1 MTAEKAGRAIPL
13 WVVMAAAFAAVLA
26 AHGPLLR
33 LPYYWD
39 EAGYYIP
46 AARDFFRS
54 GSLIP
59 YTTLSN
65 AHPPLPSVYL
75 AVWWKVFHFAPVVT
89 RVAMCVVAGLA
100 LTAVWRLAV
109 VTTGKASVA
118 AATVLLTGIYPVFF
132 AQSSLAHAD
141 LFAAAGTLWGLAFLL
156 EERLWGVV
164 VCFSLAVLSKETA
177 VVTPLALAVWEGFA
191 VPTSAKTGQIWGTRR
206 SLREVAA
213 LVAPVIP
220 LAGWYFYH
228 WRKTGFVFG
237 NPQYL
242 RYNATA
248 TLTPVRVLLALAHR
262 TMHVTLHMNLFVPVV
277 AMLACMLLPAVRE
290 DSPPTSA
297 EDGQSRSTHLLRRFA
312 QARSWGT
319 RSGGAW
325 IGGSHDSSQ
334 LRARIR
340 PEHQAVFYVT
350 IAANVV
356 FFSVLGGALLTRYL
370 LPLYP
375 LVLLLC
381 VNTFRRRLR
390 EWTGLVALSAAA
402 FVAGLFVNPPY
413 RFAPEDNLEYATVI
427 RLHQAAIAQIVAHMP
442 GATVLTAWPG
452 TDELTKPE
460 LGYVTRPVP
469 VMAIENFSAE
479 QIEKAATLP
488 ASYAAALV
496 FSTKYDPPRLLFNL
510 GRRNEEFDRKYFDFH
525 RDLPP
530 GLIARMLDGQV
541 VWGEER
547 KGQWVAVMRFGAGPG
562 AREASVEMKR
572 LRLE

>member
-1 MTAEKAGRAIPL
+1 
-13 WVVMAAAFAAVLA
+13 
-26 AHGPLLR
+26 
-33 LPYYWD
+33 
-39 EAGYYIP
+39 
-46 AARDFFRS
+46 
-54 GSLIP
+54 
-59 YTTLSN
+59 
-65 AHPPLPSVYL
+65 
-75 AVWWKVFHFAPVVT
+75 
-89 RVAMCVVAGLA
+89 
-100 LTAVWRLAV
+100 
-109 VTTGKASVA
+109 
-118 AATVLLTGIYPVFF
+118 
-132 AQSSLAHAD
+132 
-141 LFAAAGTLWGLAFLL
+141 
-156 EERLWGVV
+156 
-164 VCFSLAVLSKETA
+164 
-177 VVTPLALAVWEGFA
+177 
-191 VPTSAKTGQIWGTRR
+191 
-206 SLREVAA
+206 
-213 LVAPVIP
+213 
-220 LAGWYFYH
+220 
-228 WRKTGFVFG
+228 
-237 NPQYL
+237 
-242 RYNATA
+242 
-248 TLTPVRVLLALAHR
+248 
-262 TMHVTLHMNLFVPVV
+262 
-277 AMLACMLLPAVRE
+277 
-290 DSPPTSA
+290 
-297 EDGQSRSTHLLRRFA
+297 
-312 QARSWGT
+312 
-319 RSGGAW
+319 
-325 IGGSHDSSQ
+325 
-334 LRARIR
+334 
-340 PEHQAVFYVT
+340 VFYVT